1 MDYEVQLRQ
10 SPPQWLAAGVGRA
23 NRSNLPKQVTTLGT
37 PAWDYV
43 KKNGI
48 GNDGHHVALYYE
60 NGDGPCALPTPEG
73 VVIAVGPRVHQPFE
87 NQPPVQC
94 VELPAGTVAWTRHR
108 GSYAKLGDAHCAVVR
123 WCQERGH
130 SFLGPYWEV
139 YGHWTPNEAEQE
151 TDVFYALR
159 NVAE

>member
-1 MDYEVQLRQ
+1 MYCGGRDLILVLRRHYGREREKENQHPHGVQRISPRRLMDYEVQLRQ

-108 GSYAKLGDAHCAVVR
+108 GS
-123 WCQERGH
+123 
-130 SFLGPYWEV
+130 
-139 YGHWTPNEAEQE
+139 
-151 TDVFYALR
+151 
-159 NVAE
+159 